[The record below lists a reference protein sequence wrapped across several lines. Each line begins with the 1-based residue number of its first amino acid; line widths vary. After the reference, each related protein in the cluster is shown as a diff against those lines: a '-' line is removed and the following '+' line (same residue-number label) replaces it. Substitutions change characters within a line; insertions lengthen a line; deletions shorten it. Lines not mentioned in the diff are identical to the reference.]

1 MEYASYVFRKTIKN
15 ISEQL
20 PAGHLAGSASNKF
33 LEFQKIHATESTA
46 EVRESVLKQLYG
58 VLSEAVTG
66 DVL

>member
-1 MEYASYVFRKTIKN
+1 MEYASYVFRKAIKN

-20 PAGHLAGSASNKF
+20 PAGHLAASASYKF

-46 EVRESVLKQLYG
+46 EVRESVLKQFYG

>member
-1 MEYASYVFRKTIKN
+1 MEYAPYVFRKAIKN

-20 PAGHLAGSASNKF
+20 PAGHLAASASYKF
-33 LEFQKIHATESTA
+33 LDFQKIHAAESTA
-46 EVRESVLKQLYG
+46 EVRGSVLKQLYG

>member
-1 MEYASYVFRKTIKN
+1 MKAIKN

-20 PAGHLAGSASNKF
+20 PAGHLAASASYKF
-33 LEFQKIHATESTA
+33 LEFQKIHASESTA